1 MSTSFKPL
9 RRQVNLEP
17 LDMQRQCFAAIAL
30 IPRHGEISE
39 EHLKV
44 KMSEALGNHYI
55 ILNMLLI
62 FFFTDTQSR
71 ALYNSTSLRRV

>member
-1 MSTSFKPL
+1 MSPLFEPL

-17 LDMQRQCFAAIAL
+17 LDMQRQRFVAIAL

-44 KMSEALGNHYI
+44 KISEALGR
-55 ILNMLLI
+55 
-62 FFFTDTQSR
+62 QS
-71 ALYNSTSLRRV
+71 LHHS